1 MKPQLASVAGCSAS
15 PGHSLFSASDWL
27 HLRAALGL
35 STRELQIVQR
45 VFEDQ
50 KEEAMAAGM
59 GISPHT
65 VNTYMQRLYRKLHV
79 CSRTQL
85 IVRLMATHLALAIED
100 FNGTVTAAAEPTV
113 VSGARLTD
121 EDVTW
126 QCRMRTSPIQNS
138 EISHPSQQI

>member
-1 MKPQLASVAGCSAS
+1 MKPQLASLVGSRAS
-15 PGHSLFSASDWL
+15 PGHSLLSASAWFR
-27 HLRAALGL
+27 LRDALGL
-35 STRELQIVQR
+35 SRRELQIVKGI
-45 VFEDQ
+45 FEDQ

-100 FNGTVTAAAEPTV
+100 FNGTVTARQ
-113 VSGARLTD
+113 S
-121 EDVTW
+121 
-126 QCRMRTSPIQNS
+126 
-138 EISHPSQQI
+138 